1 MLVIF
6 AGIAEFTA
14 SGAKACHISGLYSR
28 KKPQFGAFNNYFMQE
43 VNFANNRTGRQPV
56 LAKMPAVIKAE

>member
-28 KKPQFGAFNNYFMQE
+28 KKPQYSAFDNYFMQD
-43 VNFANNRTGRQPV
+43 VNFAVN
-56 LAKMPAVIKAE
+56 

>member
-14 SGAKACHISGLYSR
+14 SIVNACHISGLYSR
-28 KKPQFGAFNNYFMQE
+28 KKPQFGAFNNYVMQE
-43 VNFANNRTGRQPV
+43 VNFADN
-56 LAKMPAVIKAE
+56 

>member
-28 KKPQFGAFNNYFMQE
+28 KKPQYGAFNNYFMQR
-43 VNFANNRTGRQPV
+43 VKFGNN
-56 LAKMPAVIKAE
+56 

>member
-28 KKPQFGAFNNYFMQE
+28 KKPQYRAFNNYFME
-43 VNFANNRTGRQPV
+43 RVNFAKN
-56 LAKMPAVIKAE
+56 

>member
-14 SGAKACHISGLYSR
+14 SAAKVCHISGLYSR
-28 KKPQFGAFNNYFMQE
+28 KKPQYRAFDNYFMQR
-43 VNFANNRTGRQPV
+43 VNFANN
-56 LAKMPAVIKAE
+56 